1 MKIWLAVSMFFF
13 TSFTSFTN
21 FTYAAEYKEG
31 IDYFVVD
38 QPAPEKANSVVEF
51 YNFACAYCFRA
62 EAAVP
67 AIRAALP
74 KHLDFERVAV
84 VLGKGERFRTAA
96 QVAYVAE
103 AAGLMEQYHDYI
115 FQLSRAPVRWEL
127 QKYNRLSSLEDA
139 KRFFNDVGVSEQQFE
154 QYLQA
159 AQPQMK
165 ADEAFAKQLS
175 LMGTPSFLVKGR
187 YVVSGLKSI
196 PYSERRMADLVL
208 YLANLPEGRP

>member
-1 MKIWLAVSMFFF
+1 MKSWLAAGLFFF
-13 TSFTSFTN
+13 TAFA
-21 FTYAAEYKEG
+21 YAANYEEG
-31 IDYFVVD
+31 IDYFVVN
-38 QPAPEKANSVVEF
+38 PPVPEKASKVVEF

-67 AIRAALP
+67 ALRAALP

-103 AAGLMEQYHDYI
+103 EAGLIEQYHDYF

-127 QKYNRLSSLEDA
+127 QKYNRLSSLKDA

-154 QYLQA
+154 LFLEA
-159 AQPQMK
+159 AQPRMK
-165 ADEAFAKQLS
+165 ANEAFSKQLS

-196 PYSERRMADLVL
+196 PFSEKHMADVIL
-208 YLANLPEGRP
+208 YLANLPEGQP